1 MRDRMEPDA
10 SDSGP
15 SVESEF
21 TTTARYLELYMQQ
34 KTDLFLQH
42 YVFDPFRFLGT
53 KLMYL
58 AVVIA
63 LLASGTL
70 ILVAGVILLLA
81 TRMQLWAALLV
92 MGAVTFIAGGI
103 IAYVVFNKPV
113 VLQTPTA
120 MEMINR
126 GKT

>member
-1 MRDRMEPDA
+1 MEPDT
-10 SDSGP
+10 SDSGA

-21 TTTARYLELYMQQ
+21 ATTARYLELYMQQ

-63 LLASGTL
+63 LLAAGTL
-70 ILVAGVILLLA
+70 ILVAGLILLLA

-92 MGAVTFIAGGI
+92 MGVVTFIVGAV
-103 IAYVVFNKPV
+103 IAYVAFKKTI

-120 MEMINR
+120 AEMMNR

>member
-1 MRDRMEPDA
+1 MRDRMEPDT
-10 SDSGP
+10 SDSKA
-15 SVESEF
+15 SVETEF
-21 TTTARYLELYMQQ
+21 MNTARYIELYMQQ

-63 LLASGTL
+63 LLSAGTL
-70 ILVAGVILLLA
+70 ILVAGIILLLA
-81 TRMQLWAALLV
+81 TRMQLWAALLL

-103 IAYVVFNKPV
+103 IAYVLFNKTI
-113 VLQTPTA
+113 VLDTPTA
-120 MEMINR
+120 AEMVNR
-126 GKT
+126 GNT

>member
-1 MRDRMEPDA
+1 MEPDT
-10 SDSGP
+10 SDSKA
-15 SVESEF
+15 SVETEF
-21 TTTARYLELYMQQ
+21 MNTARYIELYMQQ

-63 LLASGTL
+63 LLSAGTL
-70 ILVAGVILLLA
+70 ILVAGIILLLA
-81 TRMQLWAALLV
+81 TRMQLWAALLL

-103 IAYVVFNKPV
+103 IAYVLFNKTI
-113 VLQTPTA
+113 VLDTPTA
-120 MEMINR
+120 AEMVNR
-126 GKT
+126 GNT

>member
-1 MRDRMEPDA
+1 MEPDT
-10 SDSGP
+10 SYSGA

-21 TTTARYLELYMQQ
+21 ATTARYLELYMQQ

-63 LLASGTL
+63 LLAAGTL
-70 ILVAGVILLLA
+70 ILVAGLILLLA

-92 MGAVTFIAGGI
+92 MGVVTFIVGAV
-103 IAYVVFNKPV
+103 IAYVAFNKTI

-120 MEMINR
+120 AEMMNR

>member
-1 MRDRMEPDA
+1 MEPDA
-10 SDSGP
+10 SESGA

-21 TTTARYLELYMQQ
+21 TSTARYIELYMQQ

-63 LLASGTL
+63 LLAAGTL
-70 ILVAGVILLLA
+70 ILVAGLILLLA
-81 TRMQLWAALLV
+81 TTMPLWAALLV
-92 MGAVTFIAGGI
+92 MGVVTFIIGGI
-103 IAYVVFNKPV
+103 IAYVAFNKSI
-113 VLQTPTA
+113 VLDTPTA
-120 MEMINR
+120 AEMVNR